1 MLFLNKTG
9 REIISWASMSGA
21 VLNERVSK
29 RFAVGSRRV
38 CYALRMTVVL
48 NLRRMILET
57 NCVRVYVF
65 VYIEGLS

>member
-1 MLFLNKTG
+1 MLY
-9 REIISWASMSGA
+9 
-21 VLNERVSK
+21 ERVSK